1 LGSSY
6 TGSKNMQPHRSAP
19 YSGLTAEYD
28 GIWFDSGVSTGSRAD
43 GVPAEML
50 NARPVSPQRHTAR
63 AERSRPRFTGDNTDG
78 TLNGSSVSPS
88 YGNNGGNGSYGITR
102 TSITTDRQ
110 FLTHMMSTLHEQLCE
125 RMRGNSDAINSDAI
139 SFTPLGVNDP
149 AIIAYDRAEE
159 TELYPDPEPEDTDEH
174 LFPGCYI
181 SIYLGEPY
189 VRTTAEDHMFYYMYC
204 AFFRGAQPAPILQGY
219 SDGNGGSS

>member
-6 TGSKNMQPHRSAP
+6 TGSKNMQPHRPAP
-19 YSGLTAEYD
+19 YNGLTAEYD
-28 GIWFDSGVSTGSRAD
+28 GISGVSTGSRAD

-174 LFPGCYI
+174 LFPGSYI

>member
-1 LGSSY
+1 
-6 TGSKNMQPHRSAP
+6 MQPHRSAP

-110 FLTHMMSTLHEQLCE
+110 FLT
-125 RMRGNSDAINSDAI
+125 
-139 SFTPLGVNDP
+139 P
-149 AIIAYDRAEE
+149 Y
-159 TELYPDPEPEDTDEH
+159 DEH
-174 LFPGCYI
+174 PA
-181 SIYLGEPY
+181 
-189 VRTTAEDHMFYYMYC
+189 RTVM
-204 AFFRGAQPAPILQGY
+204 
-219 SDGNGGSS
+219 